1 MPAPATKS
9 PATAISAEA
18 DSALKAAEQNV
29 IEARIQ
35 RSLWIAAVDELEK
48 ARAAARAFDSEATL
62 THAREVI
69 LLCTLSLQ
77 QKQAPSVSW

>member
-1 MPAPATKS
+1 MPVPVKNAPATALS
-9 PATAISAEA
+9 TEA

-35 RSLWIAAVDELEK
+35 RSLWIAAVEELEK
-48 ARAAARAFDSEATL
+48 ARAAAKAFDNEATL

-69 LLCTLSLQ
+69 LLCTLSSQ